1 MSHLV
6 ESINGQIPT
15 PQGQVT
21 ALDALDVIGEA
32 NGGEVVR
39 VDSLNEL
46 SAVKAPHRSRAYVAG
61 GNPAGSSSVNLF
73 VPITSSAYPY
83 FLEVGPLFISGI
95 ARLSSSSNS
104 GFTWL
109 YNSYGGGATR
119 YVNGLQITGSGLYRL
134 SADWCVGSLSA
145 SGAYV
150 DVQWQTS
157 TGEQLGPIV
166 RIGRSDEKRNSCLG
180 YVNVTTSAIVGLYVH
195 AISGAKYNLDNFND
209 ILIYAEKV

>member
-15 PQGQVT
+15 LQGQVT

-32 NGGEVVR
+32 NDGDVVG
-39 VDSLNEL
+39 VNSLNEL
-46 SAVKAPHRSRAYVAG
+46 SAVKLPQRSRAYVAG
-61 GNPAGSSSVNLF
+61 GTTWGASTVDLF
-73 VPITSSAYPY
+73 VPITNSAYPY
-83 FLEVGPLFISGI
+83 FLEVGPLFIATT
-95 ARLSSSSNS
+95 ARLGFSSDS
-104 GFTWL
+104 GLTWL
-109 YNSYGGGATR
+109 YNTYTGGATT
-119 YVNGLQITGSGLYRL
+119 YVNGLQISNSGLYRL
-134 SADWCVGSLSA
+134 SADWCVGSLST

-166 RIGRSDEKRNSCLG
+166 RIGRSDEKRNTCVG

-195 AISGAKYNLDNFND
+195 AISNAKYNLDNFND

>member
-1 MSHLV
+1 MSHLAV
-6 ESINGQIPT
+6 SVNDQAPNL
-15 PQGQVT
+15 QGQ
-21 ALDALDVIGEA
+21 LSQLEALDVIGEA
-32 NGGEVVR
+32 NGGEVIR
-39 VDSLNEL
+39 VDSLNEM
-46 SAVKAPHRSRAYVAG
+46 SAIKAPHRSRAYVAG
-61 GNPAGSSSVNLF
+61 GNPYLASSVNLS
-73 VPITSSAYPY
+73 VPVTGSTYPY
-83 FLEVGPLFISGI
+83 FLEIGPLLISSSV
-95 ARLSSSSNS
+95 RLSSSSDS
-104 GFTWL
+104 GLTWL
-109 YNSYGGGATR
+109 YNSYGGGKTR